1 MKLVILI
8 FLLLCHGS
16 AYAIDLKVDWK
27 DVEGR
32 LKKEKISD
40 SFISDLKKN
49 YDSKSIRPV
58 LRLNYLTFKRS
69 PIRKNKVSDVA
80 IRKTAAFISAN
91 SATLEKAE
99 KQYGVPPGAVASLLW
114 IESQYG
120 AIKGDFHLASVF
132 VQIVESENKSNLA
145 EIKKMAK
152 HHSSFSKMTA
162 DEFENTFN
170 ARAKRKAEWAVN
182 QLKEMETMAKKDSK
196 ATFKL
201 RGSFAGAFGLPQ
213 FLPSSFNSFAVADK
227 GGMPNLFEANDAIL
241 SVAHFLNASGW
252 GKKTEDQLAALFKYN
267 NSTEYAKTIL
277 ELSEAVKKSLREKSE
292 SISAK
297 K

>member
-1 MKLVILI
+1 MK
-8 FLLLCHGS
+8 FLFVFLFFLSHRQ
-16 AYAIDLKVDWK
+16 AYAADLKVDWK
-27 DVEGR
+27 GLEGR

-49 YDSKSIRPV
+49 YDNKSIRPV

-91 SATLEKAE
+91 SAALEKAE
-99 KQYGVPPGAVASLLW
+99 RQYGVPPEAVASLLW

-132 VQIVESENKSNLA
+132 VQIAASENNLA

-152 HHSSFSKMTA
+152 HHSSFTKMTA
-162 DEFENTFN
+162 DEFEDTFN

-182 QLKEMETMAKKDSK
+182 QLKEMATMAKKDSK

-213 FLPSSFNSFAVADK
+213 FLPSSFNSFAVADR
-227 GGMPNLFEANDAIL
+227 GGMPNLFDANDAIL

-277 ELSEAVKKSLREKSE
+277 ELGEGVKKSMREKRDST
-292 SISAK
+292 SAK